1 MGRLLK
7 NELLKMRYSRMLWIV
22 FAGTL
27 AFVVL
32 TGCAPADTLGWGGSR
47 RDGALWV
54 YEGLWDSG
62 HDAFIACG
70 GNLFYPGD

>member
-32 TGCAPADTLGWGGSR
+32 TGCAPADTLGWGGIT
-47 RDGALWV
+47 A
-54 YEGLWDSG
+54 
-62 HDAFIACG
+62 
-70 GNLFYPGD
+70 